1 MFSATYL
8 TEKGTAD
15 IVLLE
20 RAATKYNER
29 WTCNVDEMNG
39 CTSDGEILYDF
50 LAGRALYTTRRRVL
64 SI

>member
-1 MFSATYL
+1 MVYL

-15 IVLLE
+15 RGIVLLE
-20 RAATKYNER
+20 GAASKYNER
-29 WTCNVDEMNG
+29 WTYDVDEMNG
-39 CTSDGEILYDF
+39 CTSDGETLYDF